1 MKKILFILLMF
12 LPSFLLSGQTVKVR
26 WYTVEEAA
34 KLAKESPRP
43 IFIDT
48 YTDWCGWCKK
58 LDKDVFDDQVIA
70 QILNEKYYPVKF
82 DAESKDP
89 VTFQGKTFI
98 NDGKLGKFHQ
108 LAYALLSGKMSFP
121 TVVFLTSKAEVI
133 TPLPGYR
140 SAVEF
145 EPFLIYFSGTVWQ
158 TQSFEDFSETFA
170 GSVK

>member
-1 MKKILFILLMF
+1 MKKITFILLIF
-12 LPSFLLSGQTVKVR
+12 LPSFLLSGQTVTVK
-26 WYTVEEAA
+26 WYTVEEAV

-121 TVVFLTSKAEVI
+121 TVVFLTSDIEVI

-140 SAVEF
+140 SAADF

-158 TQSFEDFSETFA
+158 TKSFEDFSETFE
-170 GSVK
+170 GNVK

>member
-1 MKKILFILLMF
+1 MKKIIAAL
-12 LPSFLLSGQTVKVR
+12 FLLTTGILSFGQKGQVK
-26 WYTVEEAA
+26 WYTIQDAE
-34 KLAKESPRP
+34 KLFRDSPRP
-43 IFIDT
+43 LFIDT
-48 YTDWCGWCKK
+48 YTDWCEWCKK

-89 VTFQGKTFI
+89 VIFQGKTFI

-121 TVVFLTSKAEVI
+121 TVVFLTSGVEVI

-140 SAVEF
+140 SAADF

-158 TQSFEDFSETFA
+158 TKSFEDFSETFD
-170 GSVK
+170 GNVK